1 MTESAHRARS
11 IWNAPPL
18 RHPHSRNIRKGWN
31 SVQLST
37 PKQVQTQETKQ
48 KIYKAASSILK
59 KKGYAYLTVSNICAV
74 AGVSNGTFFYHFKT
88 KDELLVYYNYQK
100 FAEFREKNNFG
111 EAVAG
116 KTFDERILLFY
127 YYWSDYMLDVGLD
140 FCCNYYNTKNTS
152 IDTRRWHQ
160 RQPAYVWGYPD
171 SCLQEA
177 AEQNDP
183 RTRTLRI
190 GCFASIARARLPEL
204 LRAFRAEHP
213 EIQLDVLVRS
223 EELTTALASGRI
235 QLALVDEARAKGFD
249 FQPLADAPLVAAVPP
264 DFPWEGETIPLERL
278 LREPFLSSPDQ
289 YIEPF
294 LPPDTPR
301 LEVTASD
308 DGSILSMVAGGLG
321 VSVLSSFSL
330 VGYEGQ
336 VRVLQLEKP
345 IALRL
350 GAAVKSVNT
359 IGTSARMFLTFLREY
374 YGKDDTQ

>member
-11 IWNAPPL
+11 IWNVPPL
-18 RHPHSRNIRKGWN
+18 RYPHSRNIRKGWN

-116 KTFDERILLFY
+116 KAFDERILLFY

-177 AEQNDP
+177 AEQ
-183 RTRTLRI
+183 
-190 GCFASIARARLPEL
+190 GL
-204 LRAFRAEHP
+204 LKP
-213 EIQLDVLVRS
+213 DY
-223 EELTTALASGRI
+223 
-235 QLALVDEARAKGFD
+235 
-249 FQPLADAPLVAAVPP
+249 PP
-264 DFPWEGETIPLERL
+264 DHYGEVVVTIMKGIAFDWCLSGAAFDMHERL
-278 LREPFLSSPDQ
+278 DEIMVPYLKSIQ
-289 YIEPF
+289 TA
-294 LPPDTPR
+294 PPET
-301 LEVTASD
+301 T
-308 DGSILSMVAGGLG
+308 
-321 VSVLSSFSL
+321 
-330 VGYEGQ
+330 
-336 VRVLQLEKP
+336 
-345 IALRL
+345 
-350 GAAVKSVNT
+350 GA
-359 IGTSARMFLTFLREY
+359 
-374 YGKDDTQ
+374 

>member
-1 MTESAHRARS
+1 M
-11 IWNAPPL
+11 
-18 RHPHSRNIRKGWN
+18 
-31 SVQLST
+31 QLST

-100 FAEFREKNNFG
+100 FAEFREKNNFS

-116 KTFDERILLFY
+116 KAFDERILLFY

-177 AEQNDP
+177 AEQSDP
-183 RTRTLRI
+183 RKRTLRI

-264 DFPWEGETIPLERL
+264 DFPWEGDTIPLERL

-294 LPPDTPR
+294 LPADAPR
-301 LEVTASD
+301 VEVSASD
-308 DGSILSMVAGGLG
+308 DGAILSMVAAGLG
-321 VSVLSSFSL
+321 VAVVSSFSL
-330 VGYEGQ
+330 VGYEER
-336 VRVLQLEKP
+336 VRVLQLEQP

-350 GAAVKSVNT
+350 GAAVKSINAA
-359 IGTSARMFLTFLREY
+359 GTSARTFLSFLCAY
-374 YGKDDTQ
+374 YGQEERL